1 MKQTHFNATK
11 GIVLLLKQQI
21 ELIESAGEKKNGE
34 KERIGPV
41 HRQKGRIGVWI
52 FMGLETANPWMQNI
66 FITDNTATGNAC
78 TVLGERKS
86 GMFAFTIFT
95 FSVVIL

>member
-1 MKQTHFNATK
+1 MLPQVHPASSLGSPPPAEGQAVSTAPSFPPTYNKKPNEIMKQTHFNATK

-41 HRQKGRIGVWI
+41 HRQKGRIGV
-52 FMGLETANPWMQNI
+52 
-66 FITDNTATGNAC
+66 
-78 TVLGERKS
+78 
-86 GMFAFTIFT
+86 
-95 FSVVIL
+95 